1 MSVNITLTD
10 YLRLL
15 LQTDLKYR
23 DSYWVLQTR
32 EHIAKMSEITGRRL
46 SREESIVSEVE
57 ERLKSETT

>member
-1 MSVNITLTD
+1 MSVHITNTD
-10 YLRLL
+10 FLKLL

-32 EHIAKMSEITGRRL
+32 EHIAKMSVITDRRL
-46 SREESIVSEVE
+46 SREESIVNETE

>member
-1 MSVNITLTD
+1 MSVHITNTD
-10 YLRLL
+10 FLKLL

-32 EHIAKMSEITGRRL
+32 EHLEKMSDITGRRL
-46 SREESIVSEVE
+46 SREESIVTEVE